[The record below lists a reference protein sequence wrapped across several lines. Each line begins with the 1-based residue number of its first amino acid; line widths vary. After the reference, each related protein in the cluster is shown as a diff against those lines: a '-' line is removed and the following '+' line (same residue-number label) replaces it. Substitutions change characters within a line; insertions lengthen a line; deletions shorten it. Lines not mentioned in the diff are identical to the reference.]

1 MEDFKTQHNRM
12 VIMQALGILKQ
23 LDCSS
28 SLHIS
33 QKLNKAMGMLYE
45 ISNDYEIKWL

>member
-33 QKLNKAMGMLYE
+33 QKLNKAMGMLYQ
-45 ISNDYEIKWL
+45 LPTT

>member
-12 VIMQALGILKQ
+12 IVMQALGILNQ
-23 LDCSS
+23 LDCNST
-28 SLHIS
+28 LHIS
-33 QKLNKAMGMLYE
+33 QKLNKAMVMLYE